1 VVVEKVVGNI
11 EAIVAGRM
19 RLVQQS
25 HPCFIRCTSAFVPVA
40 RDAGADHIVP
50 GMLPTSPTR
59 NNVVQGKL
67 LGLMAAIL
75 AGVLVTVEYLR
86 PA

>member
-50 GMLPTSPTR
+50 GMLATSPTR
-59 NNVVQGKL
+59 YNVIQGKL

-86 PA
+86 SA

>member
-1 VVVEKVVGNI
+1 MVVEKVVGNI
-11 EAIVAGRM
+11 EAIVVGRM

-25 HPCFIRCTSAFVPVA
+25 HPCFIRCSSAFVPVA

-50 GMLPTSPTR
+50 GMLPTSPAWS
-59 NNVVQGKL
+59 NVVQGKL
-67 LGLMAAIL
+67 LGLSAAIL
-75 AGVLVTVEYLR
+75 AGVLITVEYLR

>member
-1 VVVEKVVGNI
+1 MVVEKVVGNI
-11 EAIVAGRM
+11 EAIVVRRM

-50 GMLPTSPTR
+50 GVLATSPTR
-59 NNVVQGKL
+59 HNVIQGKL